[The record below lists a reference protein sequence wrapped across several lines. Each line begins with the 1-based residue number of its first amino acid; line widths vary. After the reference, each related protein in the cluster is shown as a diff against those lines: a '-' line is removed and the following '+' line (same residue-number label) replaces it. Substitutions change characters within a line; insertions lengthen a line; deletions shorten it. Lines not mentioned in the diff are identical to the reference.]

1 MSNDPAAKFDPS
13 RANEYAVQSR
23 IALAGYDACH
33 ELSACMLAAAVGEG
47 RAARMLVVGA
57 GGGASEILTTGA
69 LEPDWRFVAVDPSR
83 PMLDLAVA
91 AVEAKGLAART
102 EFHFGHVGDLPVEEP
117 FDAATLVGVLHHV
130 PGDDA
135 KRALLAGIARRLKPG
150 APMVLAGNR
159 FAYRAEP
166 LLLKAWGQRWR
177 MHGASPA
184 EVEAKLGK
192 ILEGA
197 DPPASPAV
205 VEALLA
211 EAGFVE
217 PAWFFSSL
225 FWAAVLVRRKAG

>member
-102 EFHFGHVGDLPVEEP
+102 EFHFGHVDELPVEEP